1 MDKFHKLLE
10 LVDKNASTIPEGD
23 YIEMCNIIKEIHEKV
38 RPPPFLLDQ
47 NEPMPMPSYEPTQ
60 MTPHEQAELMED
72 IRLMR
77 EQEEAEFM
85 EALHRAWSEP
95 VEMDWEPS
103 T

>member
-23 YIEMCNIIKEIHEKV
+23 YIEMCNIIKEIHERV

-47 NEPMPMPSYEPTQ
+47 NEPMT
-60 MTPHEQAELMED
+60 MTSQEQTELMED

-85 EALHRAWSEP
+85 EALQQVS
-95 VEMDWEPS
+95 EMDWEPS

>member
-10 LVDKNASTIPEGD
+10 LVDKNAATIPEGD

-38 RPPPFLLDQ
+38 KPPPFLFDQ
-47 NEPMPMPSYEPTQ
+47 NEPMT
-60 MTPHEQAELMED
+60 MTPQAQAELMED

-103 T
+103 A

>member
-1 MDKFHKLLE
+1 MDMFHKLLE
-10 LVDKNASTIPEGD
+10 LVDRNASMIPEGD

-38 RPPPFLLDQ
+38 KPPSFLLDQ
-47 NEPMPMPSYEPTQ
+47 NEPMPMPIYEPTQ
-60 MTPHEQAELMED
+60 MTPHERAELMES

-85 EALHRAWSEP
+85 QALHRAWSEP
-95 VEMDWEPS
+95 LEME

>member
-10 LVDKNASTIPEGD
+10 LVDKNAATIPEGD

-47 NEPMPMPSYEPTQ
+47 NEPVMIIPSYEP
-60 MTPHEQAELMED
+60 
-72 IRLMR
+72 IRLMTPQ
-77 EQEEAEFM
+77 EQAEFM
-85 EALHRAWSEP
+85 EALHREWSEP
-95 VEMDWEPS
+95 VEME

>member
-1 MDKFHKLLE
+1 MDLFHKLIE
-10 LVDKNASTIPEGD
+10 LVDKNAVTIPEGD

-38 RPPPFLLDQ
+38 KPPSFLLDQ
-47 NEPMPMPSYEPTQ
+47 NEPVPMPIYEPTQ

-95 VEMDWEPS
+95 VEME

>member
-1 MDKFHKLLE
+1 MDKFHQLLE
-10 LVDKNASTIPEGD
+10 LVDRNATAIPEGD
-23 YIEMCNIIKEIHEKV
+23 YIQMCNIIREIHERV

-47 NEPMPMPSYEPTQ
+47 NEPIRF
-60 MTPHEQAELMED
+60 MTPHEQDELMED

-77 EQEEAEFM
+77 EREEAEFM

-95 VEMDWEPS
+95 VEVE

>member
-10 LVDKNASTIPEGD
+10 LVDKNAATIPEGD

-38 RPPPFLLDQ
+38 KPPSFLLDQ
-47 NEPMPMPSYEPTQ
+47 NEPIPMPIYEPTQ
-60 MTPHEQAELMED
+60 MTPHEHAELMED

-77 EQEEAEFM
+77 EQEQEEFM
-85 EALHRAWSEP
+85 EALRQ
-95 VEMDWEPS
+95 VTEMI

>member
-10 LVDKNASTIPEGD
+10 LVDKNANTIPEGD
-23 YIEMCNIIKEIHEKV
+23 YIEICNIIKEIHEKV

-47 NEPMPMPSYEPTQ
+47 NEPVML
-60 MTPHEQAELMED
+60 TPHELDELMED

-77 EQEEAEFM
+77 EQEEAEFV

-95 VEMDWEPS
+95 VEPE